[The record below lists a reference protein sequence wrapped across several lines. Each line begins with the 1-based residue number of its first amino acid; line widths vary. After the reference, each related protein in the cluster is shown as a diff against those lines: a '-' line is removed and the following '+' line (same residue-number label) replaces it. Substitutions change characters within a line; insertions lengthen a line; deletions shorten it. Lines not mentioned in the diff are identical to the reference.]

1 MRAGIKDVV
10 DLSKGTEELRQA
22 LDGALGRA
30 RNLRS
35 TGSRPAVASRR
46 RGRLISVF
54 SSKGGTGKSFLAS
67 NLSAALSHRWRK
79 DVALVDLDFEMG
91 DAFAYFRKDPAS
103 QVEELL
109 ALGERAERDSV
120 RRLGT
125 SFGEH
130 LWGFGAPM
138 DPAAPSVAG
147 EKAGRLLGIM
157 RGTFDYTV
165 VDCPASYADHVLA
178 ALDLADWIC
187 LVMGLDVAGLRHVA
201 MALDTL
207 IQLGIP

>member
-1 MRAGIKDVV
+1 
-10 DLSKGTEELRQA
+10 
-22 LDGALGRA
+22 
-30 RNLRS
+30 
-35 TGSRPAVASRR
+35 
-46 RGRLISVF
+46 
-54 SSKGGTGKSFLAS
+54 
-67 NLSAALSHRWRK
+67 
-79 DVALVDLDFEMG
+79 MG
-91 DAFAYFRKDPAS
+91 DVFAYFRKDLAS

-138 DPAAPSVAG
+138 DPAVPSVAG

-157 RGTFDYTV
+157 RGIFDYTV

-178 ALDLADWIC
+178 ALDLLAFAPDSLMLTAPWNSYRRTIS
-187 LVMGLDVAGLRHVA
+187 LSSLAFSRSYA
-201 MALDTL
+201 SMALPDDL
-207 IQLGIP
+207 CGANQA